1 MPGFFPSCLR
11 LQCPGSLI
19 VPKFEDCLQQLEKIV
34 EQLEKGDLPLEKSLQ
49 LFEEGVRL
57 SNSCRQ
63 ELEAA
68 EGKVEILM
76 KQGGKLQ
83 AEPFEAGKQAA
94 GDSQ

>member
-1 MPGFFPSCLR
+1 M
-11 LQCPGSLI
+11 
-19 VPKFEDCLQQLEKIV
+19 PKFEDCLQQLEKIV
-34 EQLEKGDLPLEKSLQ
+34 EQLEKGDLSLEQSLK

-76 KQGGKLQ
+76 KQGNKLHP
-83 AEPFEAGKQAA
+83 EPFEGLSEDRSTGK
-94 GDSQ
+94 

>member
-1 MPGFFPSCLR
+1 
-11 LQCPGSLI
+11 

-34 EQLEKGDLPLEKSLQ
+34 EQLERGDLPLEQSLQ

-57 SNSCRQ
+57 SSSCKQ

-83 AEPFEAGKQAA
+83 PEPFDGFGEEKSAGK
-94 GDSQ
+94 